1 MSWNPLGLLLWL
13 GFGEKDLQKRY
24 GYKWMHWQMKLTPP
38 QTYKN
43 PFFIFLMFCAVR
55 QCREKTWACQGFLIL
70 KGSLQ
75 ETDLLEKQNKTQ
87 GISQNASVFHLF
99 SSLFVFTSFPEV
111 VMCLVSADI
120 FYELM
125 HLSARL
131 YRKRKNEP
139 VVQRHFTLHLLLSFN
154 PISSG
159 WFGLLMA
166 LEKGIKKTD
175 GSSP

>member
-1 MSWNPLGLLLWL
+1 M
-13 GFGEKDLQKRY
+13 Q
-24 GYKWMHWQMKLTPP
+24 LTPI
-38 QTYKN
+38 QTSRN
-43 PFFIFLMFCAVR
+43 LFFMVLMFCPVR
-55 QCREKTWACQGFLIL
+55 QCRKKTWDYQGFLTF

-87 GISQNASVFHLF
+87 GISQKASVFHLF

-111 VMCLVSADI
+111 VMCLVPGDI

-125 HLSARL
+125 HLSALL
-131 YRKRKNEP
+131 YWKRKNESA
-139 VVQRHFTLHLLLSFN
+139 VQRHFTLDLLLFFN

-175 GSSP
+175 GTSPYYAQAWLLEMGAGRRVIRLKCLLFLALLLTG

>member
-1 MSWNPLGLLLWL
+1 
-13 GFGEKDLQKRY
+13 
-24 GYKWMHWQMKLTPP
+24 MKLTPP

-139 VVQRHFTLHLLLSFN
+139 VVQRHFTLHLLLYFN

-175 GSSP
+175 DSSP